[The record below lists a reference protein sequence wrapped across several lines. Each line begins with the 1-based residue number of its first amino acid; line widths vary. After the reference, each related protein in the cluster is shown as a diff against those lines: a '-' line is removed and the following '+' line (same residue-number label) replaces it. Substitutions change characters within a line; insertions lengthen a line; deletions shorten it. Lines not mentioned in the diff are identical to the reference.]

1 MKNIVT
7 NGLTI
12 GLTAAILVAGF
23 FGMDVAKVLMPDEEG
38 KIVSVE
44 AAPQTS
50 LLNVDAQ
57 EDLTFYP
64 WTLYREEETVAAAS
78 GADDAAAWD
87 DFCKTLGSWIADVCA
102 AWNPDI
108 VPKQNDQLAQK
119 MRYQQSLAKY
129 FLPDQTYTGQDGKRY
144 KLNLVWDGMSI
155 EAMHVTSADGS
166 QELSNDQ
173 RMQAVAL
180 STRLDYYYYQANNED
195 SIIFYTNKVKQF
207 AKEIQ
212 QSKYYYFAWANRLI
226 LYYLKTGRSNI
237 ALYEA
242 EKVLKEAQAEDNKT
256 GLMYCYNI
264 MSQIYTIKN
273 FDVMASEWRVKEI
286 ELTEKYKL
294 ENYNISNTYAQLAN
308 YYITHHQPEPAL
320 EALEKAVKT
329 ANSASH
335 KILAKLT
342 YVEYY
347 SEFKDFSAAE
357 KMLKECRELFDQD
370 KRLDSLKKR
379 FYRTEAFYYQRSKQ
393 FVKALEAVEKQKT
406 EEQRLNEYAMSSGQY
421 RLKGEIYRQM
431 GRPDEAVKFLKK
443 YIEVDDS
450 LKIANEQLASSEYA
464 TLLNVEKLNA
474 EKKEL
479 MLRTKEKEL
488 SNKTTLI
495 FSLIILLAILFLFLY
510 RESRLNRRLKA
521 SESELRN
528 KNEEL
533 TYSREELRKARD
545 QAEATSQM
553 KTTFIQSMSHEIR
566 TPLNSIIGFSQ
577 VLSDHYGNEE
587 TKEFVNIIKANTDD
601 LLRLVTDVL
610 ALSEL
615 DQYNKLP
622 TNIQTDINMICQLSI
637 EVAKMQK
644 QDTVEFLF
652 KPEREKLII
661 LSNPERISQ
670 LLANLAHN
678 AIKFTTHGSIE
689 LTYSVLEA
697 EKKLEISVTDTGI
710 GIPKEKQEK
719 VFERFYKM
727 NSFSQ
732 GTGLGLSISRTI
744 AEKLGG
750 SLHID
755 SSYTDGCRMVLTLPL
770 VYAE

>member
-1 MKNIVT
+1 MN
-7 NGLTI
+7 
-12 GLTAAILVAGF
+12 
-23 FGMDVAKVLMPDEEG
+23 
-38 KIVSVE
+38 
-44 AAPQTS
+44 
-50 LLNVDAQ
+50 
-57 EDLTFYP
+57 
-64 WTLYREEETVAAAS
+64 
-78 GADDAAAWD
+78 
-87 DFCKTLGSWIADVCA
+87 
-102 AWNPDI
+102 
-108 VPKQNDQLAQK
+108 
-119 MRYQQSLAKY
+119 
-129 FLPDQTYTGQDGKRY
+129 
-144 KLNLVWDGMSI
+144 
-155 EAMHVTSADGS
+155 SA
-166 QELSNDQ
+166 
-173 RMQAVAL
+173 
-180 STRLDYYYYQANNED
+180 
-195 SIIFYTNKVKQF
+195 NKVKQF

>member
-1 MKNIVT
+1 MK
-7 NGLTI
+7 
-12 GLTAAILVAGF
+12 TASF
-23 FGMDVAKVLMPDEEG
+23 
-38 KIVSVE
+38 
-44 AAPQTS
+44 
-50 LLNVDAQ
+50 
-57 EDLTFYP
+57 
-64 WTLYREEETVAAAS
+64 
-78 GADDAAAWD
+78 
-87 DFCKTLGSWIADVCA
+87 
-102 AWNPDI
+102 
-108 VPKQNDQLAQK
+108 
-119 MRYQQSLAKY
+119 
-129 FLPDQTYTGQDGKRY
+129 
-144 KLNLVWDGMSI
+144 
-155 EAMHVTSADGS
+155 
-166 QELSNDQ
+166 
-173 RMQAVAL
+173 
-180 STRLDYYYYQANNED
+180 
-195 SIIFYTNKVKQF
+195 FYTNKVKQF

>member
-1 MKNIVT
+1 MK
-7 NGLTI
+7 
-12 GLTAAILVAGF
+12 TA
-23 FGMDVAKVLMPDEEG
+23 
-38 KIVSVE
+38 
-44 AAPQTS
+44 
-50 LLNVDAQ
+50 
-57 EDLTFYP
+57 
-64 WTLYREEETVAAAS
+64 
-78 GADDAAAWD
+78 
-87 DFCKTLGSWIADVCA
+87 
-102 AWNPDI
+102 
-108 VPKQNDQLAQK
+108 
-119 MRYQQSLAKY
+119 
-129 FLPDQTYTGQDGKRY
+129 
-144 KLNLVWDGMSI
+144 
-155 EAMHVTSADGS
+155 
-166 QELSNDQ
+166 
-173 RMQAVAL
+173 
-180 STRLDYYYYQANNED
+180 
-195 SIIFYTNKVKQF
+195 IIFYTNKVKQF

-393 FVKALEAVEKQKT
+393 FVKALEAVEKQKA

>member
-1 MKNIVT
+1 MYAYYQRCQEH
-7 NGLTI
+7 L
-12 GLTAAILVAGF
+12 LELV
-23 FGMDVAKVLMPDEEG
+23 VLSMSD
-38 KIVSVE
+38 
-44 AAPQTS
+44 
-50 LLNVDAQ
+50 
-57 EDLTFYP
+57 
-64 WTLYREEETVAAAS
+64 TLFRMAS
-78 GADDAAAWD
+78 G
-87 DFCKTLGSWIADVCA
+87 
-102 AWNPDI
+102 
-108 VPKQNDQLAQK
+108 Q
-119 MRYQQSLAKY
+119 
-129 FLPDQTYTGQDGKRY
+129 
-144 KLNLVWDGMSI
+144 
-155 EAMHVTSADGS
+155 
-166 QELSNDQ
+166 NDQ

-393 FVKALEAVEKQKT
+393 FVKALEAVEKQKA

>member
-1 MKNIVT
+1 
-7 NGLTI
+7 
-12 GLTAAILVAGF
+12 
-23 FGMDVAKVLMPDEEG
+23 
-38 KIVSVE
+38 
-44 AAPQTS
+44 
-50 LLNVDAQ
+50 
-57 EDLTFYP
+57 
-64 WTLYREEETVAAAS
+64 
-78 GADDAAAWD
+78 
-87 DFCKTLGSWIADVCA
+87 
-102 AWNPDI
+102 
-108 VPKQNDQLAQK
+108 
-119 MRYQQSLAKY
+119 
-129 FLPDQTYTGQDGKRY
+129 
-144 KLNLVWDGMSI
+144 
-155 EAMHVTSADGS
+155 
-166 QELSNDQ
+166 
-173 RMQAVAL
+173 
-180 STRLDYYYYQANNED
+180 
-195 SIIFYTNKVKQF
+195 
-207 AKEIQ
+207 
-212 QSKYYYFAWANRLI
+212 
-226 LYYLKTGRSNI
+226 
-237 ALYEA
+237 
-242 EKVLKEAQAEDNKT
+242 
-256 GLMYCYNI
+256 
-264 MSQIYTIKN
+264 
-273 FDVMASEWRVKEI
+273 
-286 ELTEKYKL
+286 
-294 ENYNISNTYAQLAN
+294 
-308 YYITHHQPEPAL
+308 
-320 EALEKAVKT
+320 
-329 ANSASH
+329 
-335 KILAKLT
+335 
-342 YVEYY
+342 
-347 SEFKDFSAAE
+347 
-357 KMLKECRELFDQD
+357 
-370 KRLDSLKKR
+370 
-379 FYRTEAFYYQRSKQ
+379 
-393 FVKALEAVEKQKT
+393 
-406 EEQRLNEYAMSSGQY
+406 
-421 RLKGEIYRQM
+421 M

-661 LSNPERISQ
+661 LSNPEHISQ

>member
-1 MKNIVT
+1 MSRLSRIILGYLVSFLFIV
-7 NGLTI
+7 I
-12 GLTAAILVAGF
+12 P
-23 FGMDVAKVLMPDEEG
+23 AKAQ
-38 KIVSVE
+38 KE
-44 AAPQTS
+44 AEVY
-50 LLNVDAQ
+50 NVDSSLYAYYQRCQ
-57 EDLTFYP
+57 ERLLEPVVLSMSD
-64 WTLYREEETVAAAS
+64 TLFRMA
-78 GADDAAAWD
+78 
-87 DFCKTLGSWIADVCA
+87 
-102 AWNPDI
+102 
-108 VPKQNDQLAQK
+108 
-119 MRYQQSLAKY
+119 
-129 FLPDQTYTGQDGKRY
+129 TGQ
-144 KLNLVWDGMSI
+144 
-155 EAMHVTSADGS
+155 
-166 QELSNDQ
+166 NDQ

-697 EKKLEISVTDTGI
+697 ENKLEISVTDTGI

>member
-1 MKNIVT
+1 M
-7 NGLTI
+7 
-12 GLTAAILVAGF
+12 
-23 FGMDVAKVLMPDEEG
+23 
-38 KIVSVE
+38 
-44 AAPQTS
+44 
-50 LLNVDAQ
+50 
-57 EDLTFYP
+57 
-64 WTLYREEETVAAAS
+64 
-78 GADDAAAWD
+78 
-87 DFCKTLGSWIADVCA
+87 
-102 AWNPDI
+102 
-108 VPKQNDQLAQK
+108 
-119 MRYQQSLAKY
+119 
-129 FLPDQTYTGQDGKRY
+129 
-144 KLNLVWDGMSI
+144 WDGCWSRI
-155 EAMHVTSADGS
+155 INSA
-166 QELSNDQ
+166 EVP
-173 RMQAVAL
+173 A
-180 STRLDYYYYQANNED
+180 E
-195 SIIFYTNKVKQF
+195 
-207 AKEIQ
+207 
-212 QSKYYYFAWANRLI
+212 YYYFAWANRLI

-393 FVKALEAVEKQKT
+393 FVKALEAVEKQKA

-495 FSLIILLAILFLFLY
+495 FSLIILLTILFLFLY

>member
-1 MKNIVT
+1 MSRLSRIILGYLVSFLFIV
-7 NGLTI
+7 I
-12 GLTAAILVAGF
+12 P
-23 FGMDVAKVLMPDEEG
+23 AKAQ
-38 KIVSVE
+38 KE
-44 AAPQTS
+44 AEVY
-50 LLNVDAQ
+50 NVDSSLYAYYQRCQ
-57 EDLTFYP
+57 EHLQAPVVLSMSD
-64 WTLYREEETVAAAS
+64 TLFRMAS
-78 GADDAAAWD
+78 G
-87 DFCKTLGSWIADVCA
+87 
-102 AWNPDI
+102 
-108 VPKQNDQLAQK
+108 Q
-119 MRYQQSLAKY
+119 
-129 FLPDQTYTGQDGKRY
+129 
-144 KLNLVWDGMSI
+144 
-155 EAMHVTSADGS
+155 
-166 QELSNDQ
+166 NDQ

-212 QSKYYYFAWANRLI
+212 QSKYYYFAGANRLI

>member
-1 MKNIVT
+1 MSRLSRIILGYLVSFLFIV
-7 NGLTI
+7 I
-12 GLTAAILVAGF
+12 P
-23 FGMDVAKVLMPDEEG
+23 AKAQ
-38 KIVSVE
+38 KE
-44 AAPQTS
+44 AEVY
-50 LLNVDAQ
+50 NVDSSLYAYYQRCQ
-57 EDLTFYP
+57 EHLQEPVVLSMSD
-64 WTLYREEETVAAAS
+64 TLFRMAS
-78 GADDAAAWD
+78 G
-87 DFCKTLGSWIADVCA
+87 
-102 AWNPDI
+102 
-108 VPKQNDQLAQK
+108 Q
-119 MRYQQSLAKY
+119 
-129 FLPDQTYTGQDGKRY
+129 
-144 KLNLVWDGMSI
+144 
-155 EAMHVTSADGS
+155 
-166 QELSNDQ
+166 NDQ

-347 SEFKDFSAAE
+347 SEFKDFSVAE

-710 GIPKEKQEK
+710 GVPKEKQEK

>member
-1 MKNIVT
+1 MS
-7 NGLTI
+7 
-12 GLTAAILVAGF
+12 
-23 FGMDVAKVLMPDEEG
+23 D
-38 KIVSVE
+38 
-44 AAPQTS
+44 
-50 LLNVDAQ
+50 
-57 EDLTFYP
+57 
-64 WTLYREEETVAAAS
+64 TLFRMAS
-78 GADDAAAWD
+78 G
-87 DFCKTLGSWIADVCA
+87 
-102 AWNPDI
+102 
-108 VPKQNDQLAQK
+108 Q
-119 MRYQQSLAKY
+119 
-129 FLPDQTYTGQDGKRY
+129 
-144 KLNLVWDGMSI
+144 
-155 EAMHVTSADGS
+155 
-166 QELSNDQ
+166 NDQ

-393 FVKALEAVEKQKT
+393 FVKALEAVEKQKA

>member
-1 MKNIVT
+1 MQ
-7 NGLTI
+7 G
-12 GLTAAILVAGF
+12 
-23 FGMDVAKVLMPDEEG
+23 
-38 KIVSVE
+38 
-44 AAPQTS
+44 
-50 LLNVDAQ
+50 
-57 EDLTFYP
+57 
-64 WTLYREEETVAAAS
+64 TV
-78 GADDAAAWD
+78 
-87 DFCKTLGSWIADVCA
+87 
-102 AWNPDI
+102 
-108 VPKQNDQLAQK
+108 
-119 MRYQQSLAKY
+119 
-129 FLPDQTYTGQDGKRY
+129 
-144 KLNLVWDGMSI
+144 
-155 EAMHVTSADGS
+155 
-166 QELSNDQ
+166 
-173 RMQAVAL
+173 
-180 STRLDYYYYQANNED
+180 
-195 SIIFYTNKVKQF
+195 
-207 AKEIQ
+207 
-212 QSKYYYFAWANRLI
+212 
-226 LYYLKTGRSNI
+226 
-237 ALYEA
+237 
-242 EKVLKEAQAEDNKT
+242 
-256 GLMYCYNI
+256 
-264 MSQIYTIKN
+264 
-273 FDVMASEWRVKEI
+273 
-286 ELTEKYKL
+286 
-294 ENYNISNTYAQLAN
+294 
-308 YYITHHQPEPAL
+308 
-320 EALEKAVKT
+320 
-329 ANSASH
+329 
-335 KILAKLT
+335 
-342 YVEYY
+342 
-347 SEFKDFSAAE
+347 
-357 KMLKECRELFDQD
+357 DQD

-719 VFERFYKM
+719 YSNASTK
-727 NSFSQ
+727 
-732 GTGLGLSISRTI
+732 
-744 AEKLGG
+744 
-750 SLHID
+750 
-755 SSYTDGCRMVLTLPL
+755 
-770 VYAE
+770 

>member
-1 MKNIVT
+1 MSRLSRIILGYLVSFLFIV
-7 NGLTI
+7 I
-12 GLTAAILVAGF
+12 P
-23 FGMDVAKVLMPDEEG
+23 AKAQ
-38 KIVSVE
+38 KE
-44 AAPQTS
+44 AEVY
-50 LLNVDAQ
+50 NVDSSLYAYYQ
-57 EDLTFYP
+57 RCHEHLLEPVVLSMSD
-64 WTLYREEETVAAAS
+64 TLFRMAS
-78 GADDAAAWD
+78 G
-87 DFCKTLGSWIADVCA
+87 
-102 AWNPDI
+102 
-108 VPKQNDQLAQK
+108 Q
-119 MRYQQSLAKY
+119 
-129 FLPDQTYTGQDGKRY
+129 
-144 KLNLVWDGMSI
+144 
-155 EAMHVTSADGS
+155 
-166 QELSNDQ
+166 NDQ

-357 KMLKECRELFDQD
+357 KMLKACREL
-370 KRLDSLKKR
+370 
-379 FYRTEAFYYQRSKQ
+379 

>member
-1 MKNIVT
+1 
-7 NGLTI
+7 
-12 GLTAAILVAGF
+12 
-23 FGMDVAKVLMPDEEG
+23 
-38 KIVSVE
+38 
-44 AAPQTS
+44 
-50 LLNVDAQ
+50 
-57 EDLTFYP
+57 
-64 WTLYREEETVAAAS
+64 
-78 GADDAAAWD
+78 
-87 DFCKTLGSWIADVCA
+87 
-102 AWNPDI
+102 
-108 VPKQNDQLAQK
+108 
-119 MRYQQSLAKY
+119 
-129 FLPDQTYTGQDGKRY
+129 
-144 KLNLVWDGMSI
+144 
-155 EAMHVTSADGS
+155 
-166 QELSNDQ
+166 
-173 RMQAVAL
+173 MQAVAL

-212 QSKYYYFAWANRLI
+212 QSNYYYFDWANLLI

-320 EALEKAVKT
+320 KALEKAVKT

-421 RLKGEIYRQM
+421 RLKGEIYSQM

-697 EKKLEISVTDTGI
+697 EKKIEISVTDTGT
-710 GIPKEKQEK
+710 GIPKDQQEA

-727 NSFSQ
+727 NSFTQ
-732 GTGLGLSISRTI
+732 GTGLGLPICRSI
-744 AEKLGG
+744 AEKIGG
-750 SLHID
+750 SLRID
-755 SSYTDGCRMVLTLPL
+755 SYYTDGCRKILTQAL
-770 VYAE
+770 VYA

>member
-1 MKNIVT
+1 MSRLSRIILGYLVSFLFIV
-7 NGLTI
+7 I
-12 GLTAAILVAGF
+12 P
-23 FGMDVAKVLMPDEEG
+23 AKAQ
-38 KIVSVE
+38 KE
-44 AAPQTS
+44 AEVY
-50 LLNVDAQ
+50 NVDSSLYAYYQRCQ
-57 EDLTFYP
+57 EHLQELVVLSMSD
-64 WTLYREEETVAAAS
+64 TLFRMAS
-78 GADDAAAWD
+78 G
-87 DFCKTLGSWIADVCA
+87 
-102 AWNPDI
+102 
-108 VPKQNDQLAQK
+108 Q
-119 MRYQQSLAKY
+119 
-129 FLPDQTYTGQDGKRY
+129 
-144 KLNLVWDGMSI
+144 
-155 EAMHVTSADGS
+155 
-166 QELSNDQ
+166 NDQ

-393 FVKALEAVEKQKT
+393 FVKALEAVEKQKA

>member
-1 MKNIVT
+1 MK
-7 NGLTI
+7 
-12 GLTAAILVAGF
+12 TASF
-23 FGMDVAKVLMPDEEG
+23 FIP
-38 KIVSVE
+38 I
-44 AAPQTS
+44 
-50 LLNVDAQ
+50 
-57 EDLTFYP
+57 
-64 WTLYREEETVAAAS
+64 
-78 GADDAAAWD
+78 
-87 DFCKTLGSWIADVCA
+87 
-102 AWNPDI
+102 
-108 VPKQNDQLAQK
+108 
-119 MRYQQSLAKY
+119 
-129 FLPDQTYTGQDGKRY
+129 
-144 KLNLVWDGMSI
+144 
-155 EAMHVTSADGS
+155 
-166 QELSNDQ
+166 
-173 RMQAVAL
+173 
-180 STRLDYYYYQANNED
+180 
-195 SIIFYTNKVKQF
+195 KVKQF

>member
-1 MKNIVT
+1 MSRLSRIILGYLVSFLFIV
-7 NGLTI
+7 I
-12 GLTAAILVAGF
+12 P
-23 FGMDVAKVLMPDEEG
+23 AKAQ
-38 KIVSVE
+38 KE
-44 AAPQTS
+44 AEVY
-50 LLNVDAQ
+50 NVDSSLYAYYQRCQ
-57 EDLTFYP
+57 ERLLEPVVLSMSD
-64 WTLYREEETVAAAS
+64 TLFRMA
-78 GADDAAAWD
+78 
-87 DFCKTLGSWIADVCA
+87 
-102 AWNPDI
+102 
-108 VPKQNDQLAQK
+108 
-119 MRYQQSLAKY
+119 
-129 FLPDQTYTGQDGKRY
+129 TGQ
-144 KLNLVWDGMSI
+144 
-155 EAMHVTSADGS
+155 
-166 QELSNDQ
+166 NDQ

-510 RESRLNRRLKA
+510 RESRLNRKLKA

-770 VYAE
+770 VYVE